1 VELRRSPPHACI
13 VFRHKIPSRPG
24 VRGDELWY
32 PYKSRWDRAGS
43 TIHVKQSQLIYSCG
57 ILSKPS
63 AAHHTHEQL
72 NLSVDQIIIMAINWQ
87 KMALLAVASLLH
99 VGIIQL
105 RAEASVSGSQQQQLQ
120 IDKYPNS
127 VLVVVV
133 VGLMEICT
141 SAHSSS
147 AS

>member
-1 VELRRSPPHACI
+1 
-13 VFRHKIPSRPG
+13 
-24 VRGDELWY
+24 
-32 PYKSRWDRAGS
+32 
-43 TIHVKQSQLIYSCG
+43 
-57 ILSKPS
+57 
-63 AAHHTHEQL
+63 
-72 NLSVDQIIIMAINWQ
+72 MAINWQ

-127 VLVVVV
+127 VLLVVV